1 MVYRCGV
8 RLYSMLVKAT
18 DDYNAKYRFW
28 AAEQRCPR
36 LPHMDPDSLPRFG
49 HRRFDSY
56 AEFNAWKRAYLIEIA
71 RQGGVRWK
79 K

>member
-1 MVYRCGV
+1 
-8 RLYSMLVKAT
+8 
-18 DDYNAKYRFW
+18 
-28 AAEQRCPR
+28 
-36 LPHMDPDSLPRFG
+36 LPQMDPDSLPRFG